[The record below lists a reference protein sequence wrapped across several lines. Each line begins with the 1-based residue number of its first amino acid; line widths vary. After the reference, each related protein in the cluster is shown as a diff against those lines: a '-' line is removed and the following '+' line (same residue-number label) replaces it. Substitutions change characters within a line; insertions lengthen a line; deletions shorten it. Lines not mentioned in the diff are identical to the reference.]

1 MHFREGA
8 PAPTVTSVHIYK
20 YIWTRRMQNFRNGS
34 KSALRKSKNY
44 IYEHV
49 FGKISEI
56 SKKLYIWTLIQ
67 WGGCHVSPLRQRRS
81 PGVLRRSGRVLKA
94 LKRTDKCTATCH
106 CTPLDCNRIVRKSE
120 KRQLMILN
128 EGDMAL
134 SQFCMVTVSN
144 RKWRCY
150 IL

>member
-1 MHFREGA
+1 MIFLMVFWSSIHKIPRD
-8 PAPTVTSVHIYK
+8 TLHISTTEAVVNLFWAGDFHDIPK
-20 YIWTRRMQNFRNGS
+20 IIKKTN
-34 KSALRKSKNY
+34 
-44 IYEHV
+44 
-49 FGKISEI
+49 KISKYQKI
-56 SKKLYIWTLIQ
+56 LIFGYKKLVQ

-94 LKRTDKCTATCH
+94 LKRADKCTGTWH